1 MQSETFIL
9 SCDTNQL
16 PPKFSYME
24 ENERIKIKAILSES
38 LDGFP
43 KSKKKDAFWRPL

>member
-1 MQSETFIL
+1 
-9 SCDTNQL
+9 
-16 PPKFSYME
+16 ME

-43 KSKKKDAFWRPL
+43 KSKKRTPFGVLCET